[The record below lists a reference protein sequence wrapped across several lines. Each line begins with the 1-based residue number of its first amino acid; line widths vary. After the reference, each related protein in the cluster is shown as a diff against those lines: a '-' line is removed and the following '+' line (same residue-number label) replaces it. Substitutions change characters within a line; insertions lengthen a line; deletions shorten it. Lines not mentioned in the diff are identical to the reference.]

1 MPNFKFAIDRQ
12 VTMWYRTTYFIKSDN
27 YEEAKNIMNLKLQSF
42 EDIDIT
48 TDEHIAEFEYPLYE
62 TELPT
67 EKVELVYID
76 TNNSSET
83 VIANL

>member
-12 VTMWYRTTYFIKSDN
+12 VTMWYRTTYIIESDN
-27 YEEAKNIMNLKLQSF
+27 YKEAENIINLKFQSF
-42 EDIDIT
+42 EDIDIA
-48 TDEHIAEFEYPLYE
+48 TDEHIDKFEYPLYE

-76 TNNSSET
+76 TNNSSES
-83 VIANL
+83 VIASL